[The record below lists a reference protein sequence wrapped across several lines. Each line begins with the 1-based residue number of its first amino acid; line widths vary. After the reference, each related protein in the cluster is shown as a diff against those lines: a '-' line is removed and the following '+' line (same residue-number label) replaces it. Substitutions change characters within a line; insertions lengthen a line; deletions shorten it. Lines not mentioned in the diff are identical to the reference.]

1 MLFISYF
8 RYSDNLSLPYTWHT
22 LRTTLIV
29 FTRPLCGEINIG
41 GLMKIKK
48 AIAATIVLQG
58 LFLLGIVPAQAKEII
73 HDAEFNILKSQ
84 NGEKWN
90 VDDKTISAKLAE
102 LREKNGGKPPNI
114 VYILLDD
121 VGFGEIG
128 MDELSVTRG
137 YKTPQL
143 SAFAKEGLSLQRMY
157 SEPSCTPTRVAMM
170 TGRYPTRTGLTE
182 AKTTLSGE
190 GLSGEEVTIAEVLRD
205 AGYNTSH
212 VGKWHMGEIA
222 QAFASNQGFMHA
234 EFPIHQQAQLALM
247 GTESI
252 DADIIRGIDEGREE
266 QSYTLDELF
275 AVNPAHMVVG
285 VELRDGKLYEVNIE
299 AGETWTQKK
308 YREMNELYQKNALRQ
323 LRSLAKQDK
332 PFFLNY
338 WPMFPLNFVQ
348 EHKAEYNTLNG
359 GTVAASLVEMDEWVG
374 QILKEVE
381 NLGIAENTLVVV
393 MGDNGPFMQYAGPT
407 GQSDRIYRGGKT
419 EHLEGGVRVNAWV
432 KWKGVIEAGGFA
444 EDMMHVSDLYTTFAR
459 LANATD
465 GIPRDRVIDG
475 LDQSGVLLL
484 GDKHGRRDYLH
495 IYEGTEL
502 KSIVKNKYKM
512 HLAPAG
518 ANPITSAEFFD
529 LYRDPRESRPIDS
542 IKVGPW
548 AGGQFA
554 GMIQRHMALKK
565 KYPNRPPTHGMP
577 YEGIENL
584 RPETITLVEAFKLG
598 QPQE

>member
-1 MLFISYF
+1 MIKPIFSIAGL
-8 RYSDNLSLPYTWHT
+8 L
-22 LRTTLIV
+22 TTCLIA
-29 FTRPLCGEINIG
+29 T
-41 GLMKIKK
+41 
-48 AIAATIVLQG
+48 ASHAAK
-58 LFLLGIVPAQAKEII
+58 PII
-73 HDAEFNILKSQ
+73 HDAEFTILERQ
-84 NGEKWN
+84 NAKAWAA
-90 VDDKTISAKLAE
+90 DDKAIDEKLAVI
-102 LREKNGGKPPNI
+102 RKKNGGKPPNI

-128 MDELSVTRG
+128 MDQLSVIRG
-137 YKTPQL
+137 YKTPNMTAL
-143 SAFAKEGLSLQRMY
+143 AKEGLSLQRMY

-190 GLSGEEVTIAEVLRD
+190 GLSGEEVTLAEVLKD

-212 VGKWHMGEIA
+212 IGKWHMGEIE
-222 QAFASNQGFMHA
+222 QAYASNQGFMHA

-247 GTESI
+247 GMDSV
-252 DADIIRGIDEGREE
+252 DADIIRGVDAAREE
-266 QSYTLDELF
+266 QSYTLDKQF
-275 AVNPAHMVVG
+275 SVKAADMVVG

-299 AGETWTQKK
+299 AGENWTQKK
-308 YREMNELYQKNALRQ
+308 YREMNELYQKNALNQ
-323 LRSLAKQDK
+323 LRTLAKQDK
-332 PFFLNY
+332 PFYLNY
-338 WPMFPLNFVQ
+338 WPMFPLSFVQ
-348 EHKAEYNTLNG
+348 EHKSQYNTLNG
-359 GTVAASLVEMDEWVG
+359 GTMADSLVEVDEWVG
-374 QILKEVE
+374 QIVDEVDK
-381 NLGIAENTLVVV
+381 LGIAENTIIVV

-432 KWKGVIEAGGFA
+432 KWKGVIEADTYA
-444 EDMMHVSDLYTTFAR
+444 EDMIHVSDLFTTFAR

-484 GDKHGRRDYLH
+484 GDMHGRRDYLH

-502 KSIVKNKYKM
+502 KSVVKNKYKM

-518 ANPITSAEFFD
+518 ANPITSAQFFD

-542 IKVGPW
+542 IKIGPW

-554 GMIQRHMALKK
+554 GMIQRHMLLKK
-565 KYPNRPPTHGMP
+565 KYPNRAPTHGKP

-584 RPETITLVEAFKLG
+584 RPETKKLVEIFELG
-598 QPQE
+598 QLN

>member
-1 MLFISYF
+1 MLSHKTKTII
-8 RYSDNLSLPYTWHT
+8 
-22 LRTTLIV
+22 LRLAFV
-29 FTRPLCGEINIG
+29 PL
-41 GLMKIKK
+41 
-48 AIAATIVLQG
+48 
-58 LFLLGIVPAQAKEII
+58 LLAGAGMAHAQDQII
-73 HDAEFNILKSQ
+73 HDAEYAIIESQ
-84 NGEKWN
+84 NGEAWAA
-90 VDDKTISAKLAE
+90 DDKAIDEKLAE
-102 LREKNGGKPPNI
+102 IRKKNSGKPPNI

-128 MDELSVTRG
+128 MDELSVIRG
-137 YKTPQL
+137 YKTPNITAL
-143 SAFAKEGLSLQRMY
+143 AREGLSLQRTY

-190 GLSGEEVTIAEVLRD
+190 GLSGEEVTLAEVLKD

-212 VGKWHMGEIA
+212 VGKWHMGEIE
-222 QAFASNQGFMHA
+222 QAYASKQGFMHA

-247 GTESI
+247 GIDSE
-252 DADIIRGIDEGREE
+252 DADIIRGIDASREE
-266 QSYTLDELF
+266 QSYTLDKQF
-275 AVNPAHMVVG
+275 SPNPAHMVVG

-308 YREMNELYQKNALRQ
+308 YREMNELYQKNALNQ
-323 LRSLAKQDK
+323 LRTLAKQDK

-338 WPMFPLNFVQ
+338 WPMFPISFVQ
-348 EHKAEYNTLNG
+348 EHKSEYNTLNG
-359 GTVAASLVEMDEWVG
+359 GTIADSLVEVDEWVG
-374 QILKEVE
+374 QIVKEVDK
-381 NLGIAENTLVVV
+381 LGIAENTIILV
-393 MGDNGPFMQYAGPT
+393 MGDNGPFLQYAGPT

-419 EHLEGGVRVNAWV
+419 DHLEGGVRVNAWV
-432 KWKGVIEAGGFA
+432 KWEGVIEAGSFA
-444 EDMMHVSDLYTTFAR
+444 EDMIHVSDLYTTFAR

-465 GIPRDRVIDG
+465 GIPRDRIIDG

-502 KSIVKNKYKM
+502 KSVVKNKYKM
-512 HLAPAG
+512 HLAPEG

-542 IKVGPW
+542 IKIGPW

-584 RPETITLVEAFKLG
+584 RPETQKLVEIFKLG

>member
-1 MLFISYF
+1 MNICL
-8 RYSDNLSLPYTWHT
+8 RMALATLLLTLP
-22 LRTTLIV
+22 
-29 FTRPLCGEINIG
+29 
-41 GLMKIKK
+41 
-48 AIAATIVLQG
+48 
-58 LFLLGIVPAQAKEII
+58 LLGLADSKGDIQ
-73 HDAEFNILKSQ
+73 HDAEYAILEVQ
-84 NGEKWN
+84 NGKAWAA
-90 VDDKTISAKLAE
+90 DDKEIDKRLAE
-102 LREKNGGKPPNI
+102 IRKKNGGQPPNI

-128 MDELSVTRG
+128 MDELSVIRG
-137 YKTPQL
+137 YKTPRL
-143 SAFAKEGLSLQRMY
+143 SSFAEEGLSLQRAY

-205 AGYNTSH
+205 AGYKTSH
-212 VGKWHMGEIA
+212 VGKWHMGEIQ
-222 QAFASNQGFMHA
+222 QAYASEQGFMHA

-252 DADIIRGIDEGREE
+252 DADIIRGVDVHREE
-266 QSYTLDELF
+266 QSFTLDKLF

-285 VELRDGKLYEVNIE
+285 VEQRNGKLYEVNIE
-299 AGETWTQKK
+299 AGDTWTQTK
-308 YREMNELYQKNALRQ
+308 YRKMNETYQAHALEQ
-323 LRSLAKQDK
+323 LRSLAKQDE

-338 WPMFPLNFVQ
+338 WPMFPINFVQ
-348 EHKAEYNTLNG
+348 EHKSEYNTLNG
-359 GTVAASLVEMDEWVG
+359 GTIAASIVEMDEWVG
-374 QILKEVE
+374 EILSEVE
-381 NLGIAENTLVVV
+381 ALGIAENTVVVV

-419 EHLEGGVRVNAWV
+419 DHLEGGVRVNAWV
-432 KWKGVIEAGGFA
+432 KWKGIIEAGSFA
-444 EDMMHVSDLYTTFAR
+444 EDMIHVSDLFTTFAR
-459 LANATD
+459 LADATD
-465 GIPRDRVIDG
+465 EIPRDRVIDG
-475 LDQSGVLLL
+475 LDQTGVLLL
-484 GDKHGRRDYLH
+484 GESHGRRDYLH

-502 KSIVKNKYKM
+502 KSVVKNKYKM

-518 ANPITSAEFFD
+518 ANPITSADFYD

-554 GMIQRHMALKK
+554 GMVERHMKLKQK
-565 KYPNRPPTHGMP
+565 FPNRPPTHGLP

-584 RPETITLVEAFKLG
+584 RPETVELVEVFKLG
-598 QPQE
+598 QGH

>member
-1 MLFISYF
+1 MKLNRI
-8 RYSDNLSLPYTWHT
+8 YT
-22 LRTTLIV
+22 LTTIY
-29 FTRPLCGEINIG
+29 
-41 GLMKIKK
+41 
-48 AIAATIVLQG
+48 AALV
-58 LFLLGIVPAQAKEII
+58 FLLGTGAVAAKEDGKII
-73 HDAEFNILKSQ
+73 HDAEYYILEAQ
-84 NGEKWN
+84 NGEKWAA
-90 VDDKTISAKLAE
+90 DDKQIDEKLAE
-102 LREKNGGKPPNI
+102 LRKKNGGQPPNI

-128 MDELSVTRG
+128 MDELSVIRG

-143 SAFAKEGLSLQRMY
+143 STFAKEGLSLQRMY

-190 GLSGEEVTIAEVLRD
+190 GLSGEEVTLAEVLRD
-205 AGYNTSH
+205 AGYYTSH
-212 VGKWHMGEIA
+212 IGKWHMGEIE
-222 QAFASNQGFMHA
+222 QAYASNQGFMHA

-252 DADIIRGIDEGREE
+252 DADIIRGVDEGREK
-266 QSYTLDELF
+266 QTFTLDKLF

-285 VELRDGKLYEVNIE
+285 VEQRDGKLYEVNIE

-308 YREMNELYQKNALRQ
+308 YREMNELYQKNALDQ

-332 PFFLNY
+332 PFYLNY
-338 WPMFPLNFVQ
+338 WPMSPINFVQ
-348 EHKAEYNTLNG
+348 EHKSEYNTLNG
-359 GTVAASLVEMDEWVG
+359 GTIAASIVEMDEWVG

-381 NLGIAENTLVVV
+381 NLGIAENTIIVV

-407 GQSDRIYRGGKT
+407 GQSDRIYRGGKA
-419 EHLEGGVRVNAWV
+419 EHLEGGIRVNAWV
-432 KWKGVIEAGGFA
+432 KWKGVIEAGSFA
-444 EDMMHVSDLYTTFAR
+444 EDMIHVSDLYTTFAR

-484 GDKHGRRDYLH
+484 GETHGRRDYLH
-495 IYEGTEL
+495 AYEGTEL
-502 KSIVKNKYKM
+502 KSIIKNKYKM
-512 HLAPAG
+512 HLAPEG
-518 ANPITSAEFFD
+518 SNPIISAQFFD

-542 IKVGPW
+542 IKIGPW

-554 GMIQRHMALKK
+554 GMIQRHMALMK

-584 RPETITLVEAFKLG
+584 RPETKTLVEIFKLG
-598 QPQE
+598 QPQK